1 MSQRSSQHK
10 NLTPAIGIALAFLLS
25 MSSLAGCSASMAAD
39 EAPTDKST
47 PELASTG
54 APDDSQEPQATP
66 AEDANQQNAE
76 KLLAKTDPQPT
87 MASSPTATSPP
98 SMAIPTST

>member
-47 PELASTG
+47 RSSRARGRPTTRKSHRPL
-54 APDDSQEPQATP
+54 PQRT
-66 AEDANQQNAE
+66 QTSRML